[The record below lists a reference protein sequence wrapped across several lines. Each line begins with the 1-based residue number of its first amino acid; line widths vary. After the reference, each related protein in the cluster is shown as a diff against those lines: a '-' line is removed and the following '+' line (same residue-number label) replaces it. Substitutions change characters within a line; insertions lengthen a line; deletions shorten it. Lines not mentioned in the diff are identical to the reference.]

1 MLNTLKL
8 INQYAMSKEKRTV
21 KHIPYI
27 YLRITTLILEQT
39 FTDILVIIR
48 FLRYG
53 FRRVFN
59 QKLQSLLSVLV

>member
-1 MLNTLKL
+1 MLNILKL
-8 INQYAMSKEKRTV
+8 INQYAMPNKRSTA

-53 FRRVFN
+53 FRRVSN
-59 QKLQSLLSVLV
+59 QRPQSLPFEKG